1 MVVFHPLENHKEC
14 DNIKVV
20 WYESWRKP
28 HPLWGVAFFFGGVQ
42 VKIIVIGAGVVG
54 SLAARELS
62 KYDLDITV
70 IEKNL
75 DVGWGVTKANS
86 AILHAGYDDPIGSAR
101 AKFCVRG
108 NALYVQLSKELDFE
122 IKRIGSYV
130 VAFNDEEIKTIEE
143 LYEQGRINGVPS
155 LEIHDRN
162 TLLEREPNLNKE
174 VKCGLWAPTAGITEP
189 WMVAIAAMEN
199 AVANGVKFVLN
210 EKVVGFE
217 KKDSKVTKVITDK
230 NSYDADLV
238 INAAGLFADQIAILA
253 GAEYVPL
260 HPRRGE
266 YILLDKKV
274 GSTVKSIIFPTPTK
288 TSKGILVLPTIDGGL
303 LLGPTAVD
311 LPSDM
316 KDHFE
321 TTTEGLEQIKNFTKT
336 LVPSLDFSQTVK
348 TFCGLRPESPQKDFF
363 VGASKIVKNFI
374 NLMAMRSP
382 GLTAAPAVAKYLVEE
397 IIQEELGFKLSKKK
411 GFNPVRKGIKKIV
424 ELPLEEWQEL
434 VRKDPAAGRLI
445 CYCNEVTEAEI
456 IEAIKRGATTLDGI
470 KFRTRAMF
478 GRCQGGFCS
487 IKIMKILERELKKD
501 MSQIVLKS
509 PQGWIVNGKVRE

>member
-1 MVVFHPLENHKEC
+1 M
-14 DNIKVV
+14 V
-20 WYESWRKP
+20 WYEPWREP
-28 HPLWGVAFFFGGVQ
+28 HPIRGVAFFFGGVFMK
-42 VKIIVIGAGVVG
+42 VIVVGAGVVG

-62 KYDLDITV
+62 KYDLDITI

-75 DVGWGVTKANS
+75 DIGWGVTKANS
-86 AILHAGYDDPIGSAR
+86 AILHAGYDDPVDSNR
-101 AKFCVRG
+101 AKFCAKG
-108 NALYVQLSKELDFE
+108 NAMYTQLSQELDFE
-122 IKRIGSYV
+122 IRRTGSYV
-130 VAFNDEEIKTIEE
+130 VAFSDQEVKTIEE
-143 LYEQGRINGVPS
+143 LYEQGRINGVPG

-162 TLLEREPNLNKE
+162 TLLEKEPNLNKD

-189 WMVAIAAMEN
+189 WMVAIAAVEN
-199 AVANGVKFVLN
+199 AVANGVKLVLN

-217 KKDSKVTKVITDK
+217 KKGDQIKKVITDK
-230 NSYDADLV
+230 NSYETDLV
-238 INAAGLFADQIAILA
+238 VNAAGLYADQVALLA

-266 YILLDKKV
+266 YILLDKKM
-274 GSTVKSIIFPTPTK
+274 GSIIKSVIFPTPTK

-311 LPSDM
+311 LQDHM
-316 KDHFE
+316 KDHLE
-321 TTTEGLEQIKNFTKT
+321 TTAQGLEQIRNFTRT

-363 VGASKIVKNFI
+363 VQASKVVKNFV

-382 GLTAAPAVAKYLVEE
+382 GLTAAPAIAEYVTQEV
-397 IIQEELGFKLSKKK
+397 IQQAMGFKLSKRKD
-411 GFNPVRKGIKKIV
+411 FNPIRRGIKKIV
-424 ELPLEEWQEL
+424 ELPLQEWQEL
-434 VRKDPAAGRLI
+434 VKGDPKAGRLI

-456 IEAIKRGATTLDGI
+456 VEAIKRGARTLDGV

-487 IKIMKILERELKKD
+487 IKIMKILERELGKD
-501 MSQIVLKS
+501 MSEIVLKS
-509 PQGWIVNGKVRE
+509 PQSWIVDGKVRE

>member
-1 MVVFHPLENHKEC
+1 M
-14 DNIKVV
+14 KVV
-20 WYESWRKP
+20 
-28 HPLWGVAFFFGGVQ
+28 
-42 VKIIVIGAGVVG
+42 IIGAGVVG

-62 KYDLDITV
+62 KYDLDLTI

-75 DVGWGVTKANS
+75 DIGWGVTKANS
-86 AILHAGYDDPIGSAR
+86 AILHAGYDDPVGSNR
-101 AKFCVRG
+101 SKFCSKG
-108 NALYVQLSKELDFE
+108 NTMYTLLSQELDFE

-130 VAFNDEEIKTIEE
+130 VAFSDEEVKTIEE
-143 LYEQGRINGVPS
+143 LYEQGKVNGVPG
-155 LEIHDRN
+155 LEIHDRS
-162 TLLEREPNLNKE
+162 TLLEKEPNLNKE

-189 WMVAIAAMEN
+189 WMVAIAAVEN
-199 AVANGVKFVLN
+199 AVANGAKIVLN
-210 EKVVGFE
+210 EKVIGFE
-217 KKDSKVTKVITDK
+217 KENDRIKKVITDK
-230 NSYDADLV
+230 NSYQADIV

-303 LLGPTAVD
+303 LLGPTATD
-311 LPSDM
+311 LPSEM
-316 KDHFE
+316 KNHFE
-321 TTTEGLEQIKNFTKT
+321 TTQEGLEQIRNFTKT

-363 VGASKIVKNFI
+363 IGASKIVKNFV

-382 GLTAAPAVAKYLVEE
+382 GLTAAPAIAEYLTEE
-397 IIQEELGFKLSKKK
+397 IIQKELGLKLFPKKD
-411 GFNPVRKGIKKIV
+411 FNPIRKGIKKIV

-434 VRKDPAAGRLI
+434 VKKDPAAGRLI

-456 IEAIKRGATTLDGI
+456 IEAIRRGARSLDGI

-487 IKIMKILERELKKD
+487 IKIMKILERELKLD
-501 MSQIVLKS
+501 MSEIVLKS
-509 PQGWIVNGKVRE
+509 PQSWIVDGKVRE

>member
-1 MVVFHPLENHKEC
+1 M
-14 DNIKVV
+14 KVV
-20 WYESWRKP
+20 
-28 HPLWGVAFFFGGVQ
+28 
-42 VKIIVIGAGVVG
+42 VIGAGVVG

-62 KYDLDITV
+62 KYDLDLTI

-75 DVGWGVTKANS
+75 DIGWGVTKANS

-101 AKFCVRG
+101 AMFCASG
-108 NALYVQLSKELDFE
+108 NELYTQLSKELDFE

-130 VAFNDEEIKTIEE
+130 IALNDEESKTVEE
-143 LYEQGRINGVPS
+143 LYRQGIMNKVPG
-155 LEIHDRN
+155 LEIHDRK
-162 TLLEREPNLNKE
+162 TLLEKEPNLNRD
-174 VKCGLWAPTAGITEP
+174 VICGLWAPTAGITEP
-189 WMVAIAAMEN
+189 WMVAIAAVEN
-199 AVANGVKFVLN
+199 ALANGAKLALN
-210 EKVVGFE
+210 EEVIDFE
-217 KKDSKVTKVITDK
+217 KNNSKITKVITNK
-230 NSYDADLV
+230 GSYEADLV
-238 INAAGLFADQIAILA
+238 VNAAGLFADKIAMLA

-274 GSTVKSIIFPTPTK
+274 GSTVSSVIFPTPTK

-311 LPSDM
+311 LPAEM
-316 KDHFE
+316 KE
-321 TTTEGLEQIKNFTKT
+321 NLQTTQEGLEQIKSFTRN

-363 VGASKIVKNFI
+363 IGASKEVKNFV

-382 GLTAAPAVAKYLVEE
+382 GLTAAPAIARYLVEH
-397 IIQEELGFKLSKKK
+397 IVQEELGLHLTTKRD
-411 GFNPVRKGIKKIV
+411 FNPIRKGIKKMV
-424 ELPLEEWQEL
+424 ELSLQEWQE
-434 VRKDPAAGRLI
+434 VVKRDPAAGRLI

-456 IEAIKRGATTLDGI
+456 IEAIRRGARTLDGI

-487 IKIMKILERELKKD
+487 IKIMKILEREVGKD
-501 MSQIVLKS
+501 MSEVVLKS
-509 PQGWIVNGKVRE
+509 PESWIVDGKVRE